1 MVPWCH
7 KGSALAIGTSSDSI
21 LKEKTLDFQR
31 FTKVMFKHA
40 LAAASNQLNN
50 VCVSVRSARIHQ
62 QMLRLLRSIHRLSG
76 FVGGALMLA
85 ANGLADDSP
94 GQERSVLVLY
104 GERGDLP
111 AIQAIE
117 ENMREVFQSA
127 AAPHIEVF
135 PEYLDFTRFPAE
147 RFEGCLVRYLQERYA
162 GRRIDLVMPVAGS
175 ALRFV
180 LAHREEILA
189 GAPLVF
195 SAVDT
200 RDLAEVRL
208 PVDATGVRGHLDF
221 ERTIGL
227 ILQLQ
232 PDVPEIVCVG
242 GSSSFDRRWVDET
255 RKIFETRYSKVRVR
269 WIESRSLAETV
280 DEVSRVP
287 RESAVL
293 LIAMSRDGAGRS
305 TSSLDVARD
314 LERVSKAPIYGVSSN
329 FLEAG
334 VVGGSMID
342 FGANGRSAARLALKA
357 LSGQWV
363 PYGAAETEIRN
374 PLAINWLALKKAGLP
389 EWRVPRDALV
399 LYRPRGLWETHR
411 NFVLIGTGAIVFQ
424 TVLIAVLVVERLWR
438 RRAETSL
445 RQSEERMSLILEASP
460 NALILANDEG
470 RIVMVNAHAQNSF
483 GYRRNELMGQKIEI
497 LVPERF
503 RTSYQAYRTQF
514 LVAPIATAMG
524 SGREFVVR
532 RKDGSEFPVE
542 IGISPIRS
550 NEGNLILAAI
560 LDISA
565 RKEVEAET
573 RRHREE
579 LLHFSRVEMLGAMA
593 ASLAHELNQP
603 LTGIMNNASAGR
615 RFIARGLAEISKL
628 DGLFKVVVA
637 DARRAG
643 EIIRSIRGMVS
654 KGEAVR
660 GPVNLNDV
668 IASVASFLHSD
679 ALGRQC
685 ALVTEPDPELPLVE
699 ANQVQLQQVLLNLI
713 VNAFEAMRDTPA
725 EERRVIIRSQREPD
739 GSVGV
744 SVRDFGIG
752 LPVEMPQRI
761 FEQFFSTKREG
772 MGMGLAIARSIIT
785 SHGGELAAANS
796 KGGGACVHF
805 SLPTIAEGCGG

>member
-1 MVPWCH
+1 
-7 KGSALAIGTSSDSI
+7 
-21 LKEKTLDFQR
+21 
-31 FTKVMFKHA
+31 
-40 LAAASNQLNN
+40 
-50 VCVSVRSARIHQ
+50 
-62 QMLRLLRSIHRLSG
+62 
-76 FVGGALMLA
+76 
-85 ANGLADDSP
+85 
-94 GQERSVLVLY
+94 
-104 GERGDLP
+104 
-111 AIQAIE
+111 
-117 ENMREVFQSA
+117 MREVFHGA
-127 AAPHIEVF
+127 ASPHIELF

-147 RFEGCLVRYLQERYA
+147 RFEKSLVRYLQERYA
-162 GRRIDLVMPVAGS
+162 GRRIDLVMPVASS

-189 GAPLVF
+189 GVPLVF
-195 SAVDT
+195 CAVDT

-255 RKIFETRYSKVRVR
+255 RKIFERRYSKVRVR
-269 WIESRSLAETV
+269 WIEGRSLAETV

-293 LIAMSRDGAGRS
+293 LIAMSRDAAGRS

-342 FGANGRSAARLALKA
+342 FGANGRSAALLALKA
-357 LSGQWV
+357 LRGQWV
-363 PYGAAETEIRN
+363 PSGAPETEIRN
-374 PLAINWLALKKAGLP
+374 PLAINWLALKKAGIP

-399 LYRPRGLWETHR
+399 LYRPRGLWETNR
-411 NFVLIGTGAIVFQ
+411 NLRSHCEQGPFVFQ
-424 TVLIAVLVVERLWR
+424 TALIAVLVVERLWR
-438 RRAETSL
+438 RRAEASL

-460 NALILANDEG
+460 NAVVLANEEDQ
-470 RIVMVNAHAQNSF
+470 VVLVNARAENIF
-483 GYRRNELMGQKIEI
+483 GYRRNELIGQKIGI

-503 RTSYQAYRTQF
+503 RTSYDAYRAQF
-514 LVAPIATAMG
+514 LAAPAASAKG
-524 SGREFVVR
+524 SGRELFVR

-542 IGISPIRS
+542 MGISPIRS
-550 NEGNLILAAI
+550 NEGNLVLAVI
-560 LDISA
+560 MDISA
-565 RKEVEAET
+565 RKQAEAEA
-573 RRHREE
+573 RRYHEE

-593 ASLAHELNQP
+593 TSLAHELNQP
-603 LTGIMNNASAGR
+603 LTGILNNASAGR
-615 RFIARGLAEISKL
+615 RFIAKGLAEIAKL

-643 EIIRSIRGMVS
+643 EIIRGIRGMVR

-679 ALGRQC
+679 ALGRR
-685 ALVTEPDPELPLVE
+685 ARWSRSP
-699 ANQVQLQQVLLNLI
+699 
-713 VNAFEAMRDTPA
+713 
-725 EERRVIIRSQREPD
+725 IRSCR
-739 GSVGV
+739 
-744 SVRDFGIG
+744 
-752 LPVEMPQRI
+752 
-761 FEQFFSTKREG
+761 
-772 MGMGLAIARSIIT
+772 
-785 SHGGELAAANS
+785 
-796 KGGGACVHF
+796 
-805 SLPTIAEGCGG
+805 

>member
-1 MVPWCH
+1 M
-7 KGSALAIGTSSDSI
+7 IG
-21 LKEKTLDFQR
+21 KR
-31 FTKVMFKHA
+31 G
-40 LAAASNQLNN
+40 
-50 VCVSVRSARIHQ
+50 
-62 QMLRLLRSIHRLSG
+62 LLRSILEFSG
-76 FVGGALMLA
+76 FVCGALMLTA
-85 ANGLADDSP
+85 TGLGNDSP
-94 GQERSVLVLY
+94 DLEKSVLVLY

-117 ENMREVFQSA
+117 ENMREVFHGSTV
-127 AAPHIEVF
+127 PHIELF

-147 RFEGCLVRYLQERYA
+147 RFERCLVSYLQERYA
-162 GRRIDLVMPVAGS
+162 GRRIDLVIPVASS

-180 LAHREEILA
+180 LAHREGILA

-195 SAVDT
+195 CGVDT

-255 RKIFETRYSKVRVR
+255 RKIFERRYPKVRVR
-269 WIESRSLAETV
+269 WIEGRSLAETL

-329 FLEAG
+329 FLKAG
-334 VVGGSMID
+334 VVGGSLID
-342 FGANGRSAARLALKA
+342 FGANGRSAALLALKA
-357 LSGQWV
+357 LRGQWV
-363 PYGAAETEIRN
+363 PYEAAETEIRN
-374 PLAINWLALKKAGLP
+374 PLAVNWLALKKAGLP
-389 EWRVPRDALV
+389 EWRVPKDALV
-399 LYRPRGLWETHR
+399 LYRPPGLWETHR
-411 NFVLIGTGAIVFQ
+411 SFILIGAGAILFQ
-424 TVLIAVLVVERLWR
+424 TALIGVLVVERLWR
-438 RRAETSL
+438 RRAEASL

-460 NALILANDEG
+460 NAVVLANEEDQ
-470 RIVMVNAHAQNSF
+470 VVLVNARAENIF
-483 GYRRNELMGQKIEI
+483 GYRRNDLVGQKIEI

-503 RTSYQAYRTQF
+503 RTSYQAYRAQF
-514 LVAPIATAMG
+514 LGAPIARARG
-524 SGREFVVR
+524 SGRELFVR

-550 NEGNLILAAI
+550 NEGNLVLAVI
-560 LDISA
+560 TDISA
-565 RKEVEAET
+565 RKQAEAEA
-573 RRHREE
+573 RRYHEE
-579 LLHFSRVEMLGAMA
+579 LLHFSRVEILGAMVT
-593 ASLAHELNQP
+593 SLAHELNQP

-628 DGLFKVVVA
+628 DELFKVVVT

-643 EIIRSIRGMVS
+643 EIIRGIRGMVR
-654 KGEAVR
+654 KGEALR
-660 GPVNLNDV
+660 SPVNLNDV
-668 IASVASFLHSD
+668 IASVTSFVHSD
-679 ALGRQC
+679 ALGRRC

-713 VNAFEAMRDTPA
+713 VNAFEAMREIPA
-725 EERRVIIRSQREPD
+725 VERRVIIRSQCEPD
-739 GSVGV
+739 GRVRV
-744 SVRDFGIG
+744 SVRDFGTG
-752 LPVEMPQRI
+752 LPAEEPQRI

-785 SHGGELAAANS
+785 SHGGEMAAANS
-796 KGGGACVHF
+796 QGGGACVNF
-805 SLPTIAEGCGG
+805 SLPIITGVVADE

>member
-1 MVPWCH
+1 M
-7 KGSALAIGTSSDSI
+7 IG
-21 LKEKTLDFQR
+21 KR
-31 FTKVMFKHA
+31 G
-40 LAAASNQLNN
+40 
-50 VCVSVRSARIHQ
+50 
-62 QMLRLLRSIHRLSG
+62 LLRSILEFSG
-76 FVGGALMLA
+76 FVCGALMLTA
-85 ANGLADDSP
+85 TGLGNDSP
-94 GQERSVLVLY
+94 DLEKSVLVLY

-117 ENMREVFQSA
+117 ENMREVFHGSTV
-127 AAPHIEVF
+127 PHIELF

-147 RFEGCLVRYLQERYA
+147 RFERCLVSYLQERYA
-162 GRRIDLVMPVAGS
+162 GRRIDLVIPVASS

-180 LAHREEILA
+180 LAHREGILA
-189 GAPLVF
+189 DAPLVF
-195 SAVDT
+195 CGVDT

-255 RKIFETRYSKVRVR
+255 RKIFERRYPKVRVR
-269 WIESRSLAETV
+269 WIEGRSLAETL

-329 FLEAG
+329 FLKAG
-334 VVGGSMID
+334 VVGGSLID
-342 FGANGRSAARLALKA
+342 FGANGRSAALLALKA
-357 LSGQWV
+357 LRGQWV
-363 PYGAAETEIRN
+363 PYEAAETEIRN
-374 PLAINWLALKKAGLP
+374 PLAVNWLALKKAGLP
-389 EWRVPRDALV
+389 EWRVPKDALV
-399 LYRPRGLWETHR
+399 LYRPPGLWETHR
-411 NFVLIGTGAIVFQ
+411 SFILIGAGAILFQ
-424 TVLIAVLVVERLWR
+424 TALIGVLVVERLWR
-438 RRAETSL
+438 RRAEASL

-460 NALILANDEG
+460 NAVVLANEEDQ
-470 RIVMVNAHAQNSF
+470 VVLVNARAENIF
-483 GYRRNELMGQKIEI
+483 GYRRNDLVGQKIEI

-503 RTSYQAYRTQF
+503 RTSYQAYRAQF
-514 LVAPIATAMG
+514 LGAPIASARG
-524 SGREFVVR
+524 SGRELFVR

-550 NEGNLILAAI
+550 NEGNLVLAVI
-560 LDISA
+560 TDISA
-565 RKEVEAET
+565 RKQAEAEA
-573 RRHREE
+573 RRYHEE
-579 LLHFSRVEMLGAMA
+579 LLHFSRVEILGAMVT
-593 ASLAHELNQP
+593 SLAHELNQP

-628 DGLFKVVVA
+628 DELFKVVVT

-643 EIIRSIRGMVS
+643 EIIRGIRGMVR
-654 KGEAVR
+654 KGEALR
-660 GPVNLNDV
+660 SPVNLNDV
-668 IASVASFLHSD
+668 IASVTSFVHSD
-679 ALGRQC
+679 ALGRRC

-713 VNAFEAMRDTPA
+713 VNAFEAMREIPA
-725 EERRVIIRSQREPD
+725 VERRVIIRSQCEPD
-739 GSVGV
+739 GRVRV
-744 SVRDFGIG
+744 SVRDFGTG
-752 LPVEMPQRI
+752 LPAEEPQRI

-785 SHGGELAAANS
+785 SHGGEMAAANS
-796 KGGGACVHF
+796 QGGGACVNF
-805 SLPTIAEGCGG
+805 SLPIITGVVADE